1 MADYRELLD
10 KALRKE
16 DFYRFPKFTQD
27 NVLEL
32 AQDLIESCKD
42 FRGPLALE
50 IDLAGVMVFRYYPT
64 GTGGH
69 NEMWLNRKR
78 RTVSLL
84 QKSSLR
90 VSAELGVNGEDIEK
104 DLYLN
109 PMEYASCG
117 GGFPIR
123 LQSGNLVGF
132 IGASGLTDVEDHNAI
147 IGGLDRY
154 FRRNFGEL
162 YEGAE

>member
-1 MADYRELLD
+1 MDDYQKLLD
-10 KALRKE
+10 KAQKE
-16 DFYRFPKFTQD
+16 ENFYRFPTFTQD

-32 AQDLIESCKD
+32 ALDLIESCKD
-42 FRGPLALE
+42 FDGPLAIE

-64 GTGGH
+64 GTGAYH
-69 NEMWLNRKR
+69 EMWLKRKR
-78 RTVSLL
+78 RTVTLL

-90 VSAELGVNGEDIEK
+90 VRAELGAKGEDLEK
-104 DLYLN
+104 DMCLD
-109 PMEYASCG
+109 PKEYVACG

-123 LQSGNLVGF
+123 LQSGSLVGF
-132 IGASGLTDVEDHNAI
+132 IGASGLTDIEDHNAI

-162 YEGAE
+162 YET